1 MVIEE
6 NKLIINEELNDEMI
20 KELKEKLENVE
31 EVVIETDNITSL
43 ALQQLFCINQEKKV
57 IVNNSFIA
65 KFFEDIH
72 YL

>member
-20 KELKEKLENVE
+20 EELKEKLENVE